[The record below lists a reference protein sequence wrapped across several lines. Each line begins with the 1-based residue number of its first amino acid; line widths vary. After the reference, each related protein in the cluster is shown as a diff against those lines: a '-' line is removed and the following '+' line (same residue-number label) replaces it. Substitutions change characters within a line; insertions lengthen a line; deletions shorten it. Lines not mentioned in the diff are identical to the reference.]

1 MSNIS
6 RLVSPFP
13 DCNFTFRLQA
23 RRISSE
29 EENSAMYEA
38 LNELEMR
45 GKTHLERLAIRTVKP
60 SLVYMLTHLDQPLRV
75 PELSRIADVSCSHFF
90 ALFKRATGQTPI
102 SYFTRVR
109 MRRACKMLLETSLS
123 VKEIAASLGYEDEF
137 YFSRLF
143 KSVHQLA
150 PSYYRAQCASQL
162 SQFQSSPVALRA

>member
-6 RLVSPFP
+6 RIASPFP
-13 DCNFTFRLQA
+13 DGNFTFRLHA
-23 RRISSE
+23 RRASSE
-29 EENSAMYEA
+29 EENCAMHEA
-38 LNELEMR
+38 LNELETR
-45 GKTHLERLAIRTVKP
+45 GKTHLERLAIRTIKP

-102 SYFTRVR
+102 TYFTRAR
-109 MRRACKMLLETSLS
+109 MRRACKLLLETSLS

-143 KSVHQLA
+143 KSLHQLA
-150 PSYYRAQCASQL
+150 PSYYRAQCGP
-162 SQFQSSPVALRA
+162 SQFQVSPICLHA

>member
-1 MSNIS
+1 
-6 RLVSPFP
+6 
-13 DCNFTFRLQA
+13 
-23 RRISSE
+23 
-29 EENSAMYEA
+29 MYEA

-90 ALFKRATGQTPI
+90 ALFKRATGQTPN
-102 SYFTRVR
+102 SYFTRAR
-109 MRRACKMLLETSLS
+109 MRRACKLLLETSLS

-143 KSVHQLA
+143 KSLHQLA
-150 PSYYRAQCASQL
+150 PSYYREQCGSQL